1 MCCVSSDSPERRP
14 PGNEGSSSRDHQ
26 ALKEADPAFPPGSVV
41 VITGIMG
48 AGKST
53 VAQRLAESLPR
64 AVHVRGDLFRRTIV
78 SGRAEMVP
86 GAGDDALSQL
96 RLRYALAAQAVDGY
110 ASAGFTAVYQ
120 DIILGDDLAA
130 TAHRIRS
137 RPLFIVVLAPRAE
150 VALARA
156 AARSK
161 ASGYGEWTAQGLDQL
176 LRSSQRLG
184 LWLDTSD
191 QTAEQTADEIRARA
205 EEARLRDARLAPGSR
220 ANVLLVKH
228 DGDLISYDASV
239 LWDDGNHLV
248 VRATWIEDQPRD
260 LGFAI
265 FAPGDVFTEHY
276 WRDRWYSIK
285 EVRDR
290 DGVLKG
296 WYCDVAHP
304 AQVQAGV
311 IVSAD
316 LILDLWVPAT
326 GNPLRLDEDE
336 FAASAVVRA
345 ESLATRARSALV
357 ELERLAADQFVG
369 ESVAV
374 AAE

>member
-1 MCCVSSDSPERRP
+1 MSNDSPAPMHRGDGR
-14 PGNEGSSSRDHQ
+14 NSSRNHQ
-26 ALKEADPAFPPGSVV
+26 ALKETDLPFPLGSVV

-53 VAQRLAESLPR
+53 VAQRLTESLPR
-64 AVHVRGDLFRRTIV
+64 GVHVRGDLFRRMIV
-78 SGRAEMVP
+78 TGRAEMVP
-86 GAGDDALSQL
+86 GAGHDALSQL
-96 RLRYALAAQAVDGY
+96 RLRYALAAHAVDGY
-110 ASAGFTAVYQ
+110 ARAGFVTVYQ
-120 DIILGDDLAA
+120 DTILGDDLAA
-130 TAHRIRS
+130 IGHRIRC
-137 RPLFIVVLAPRAE
+137 RPLFVVVLAPRAE

-156 AARSK
+156 VARSK
-161 ASGYGEWTAQGLDQL
+161 TSGYGEWTPEGLDRL
-176 LRSSQRLG
+176 LRSTQRLG

-205 EEARLRDARLAPGSR
+205 EEARLRDARLAAGSR
-220 ANVLLVKH
+220 AHVLLVKH
-228 DGDLISYDASV
+228 DEALISYDANV
-239 LWDDGNHLV
+239 LSDDGNHAV
-248 VRATWIEDQPRD
+248 VRAPWIEGRPRD
-260 LGFAI
+260 LGFAV
-265 FAPGDVFTEHY
+265 FEPGDVFTEHY

-374 AAE
+374 APEE